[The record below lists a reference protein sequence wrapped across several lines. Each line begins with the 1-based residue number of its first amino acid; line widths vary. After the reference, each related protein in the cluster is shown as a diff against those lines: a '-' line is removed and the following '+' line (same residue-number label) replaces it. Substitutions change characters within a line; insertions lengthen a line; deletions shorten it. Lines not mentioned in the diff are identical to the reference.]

1 MRILAL
7 LVPAFL
13 SSAVL
18 AQDHRL
24 TSVRLEG
31 EVLRLSV
38 TTDVEPLRHFPL
50 PNPPRVVLDLFGLD
64 RSIAEMPAP
73 PTGSPALDVRTGEHA
88 GFLRLVVD
96 LHETLPSYEV
106 RRSDGMIE
114 VGLGPSKLPPSQ
126 TGALVGP
133 SAVPGNPAAPP
144 QESAPVVAIGV
155 ESAPSDDTAAS
166 TAAQPVVATPSAVTA
181 AGADTRS
188 LDDLTTDELL
198 ALIEAELA
206 AAGHDQQQS
215 AEELIEQVEAEL
227 EANDGTARGSNTG
240 PPRETPPVQERSVRR
255 APPRRPRPAPAED
268 NGPRPAFRF
277 IDEEPAEEPP
287 AEDGDPDGDQRR

>member
-1 MRILAL
+1 MRILAVL
-7 LVPAFL
+7 IPAFL
-13 SSAVL
+13 SSTVL

-31 EVLRLSV
+31 EVLRLNV
-38 TTDVEPLRHFPL
+38 TTDVEPLRHFSL

-64 RSIAEMPAP
+64 RSVAEMPAP

-88 GFLRLVVD
+88 GFVRLVVD
-96 LHETLPSYEV
+96 LHKALPSYEV
-106 RRSDGMIE
+106 RQSDGMIE
-114 VGLGPSKLPPSQ
+114 VGLGLSKLPPSQ

-133 SAVPGNPAAPP
+133 SAVPGRPAAPP
-144 QESAPVVAIGV
+144 RERAPVVAVAV
-155 ESAPSDDTAAS
+155 ESSPSDDTAA
-166 TAAQPVVATPSAVTA
+166 ATA
-181 AGADTRS
+181 AGVDTQD

-227 EANDGTARGSNTG
+227 EANGGAARGSNTG
-240 PPRETPPVQERSVRR
+240 LARETPPVQERSVRR

-268 NGPRPAFRF
+268 SGDRPPFRF

-287 AEDGDPDGDQRR
+287 AEDGDPDGEQRR